1 MFNGENKTKKGE
13 KRERKKKNQ
22 FPKIPNWILFC
33 FVSFFFFILGAKGG
47 ERDIDDFASKSC
59 WILDVVKG
67 SLLLLSP
74 PFHRH
79 VDSVNGPGQQK
90 NKKKTLEWIG
100 SSAHWYVECT
110 ADSCA
115 CFTEYKC
122 PTANATAFA
131 VTPTYQM
138 DLWPLSI
145 VQVT

>member
-13 KRERKKKNQ
+13 KREKKKKNQ

-90 NKKKTLEWIG
+90 NKKKRRWSGLEAQLIG
-100 SSAHWYVECT
+100 MSSALQ
-110 ADSCA
+110 
-115 CFTEYKC
+115 
-122 PTANATAFA
+122 
-131 VTPTYQM
+131 TPVRVSLSTSVQ
-138 DLWPLSI
+138 LLTQLLLQWPLHI
-145 VQVT
+145 RWIFGHCQ